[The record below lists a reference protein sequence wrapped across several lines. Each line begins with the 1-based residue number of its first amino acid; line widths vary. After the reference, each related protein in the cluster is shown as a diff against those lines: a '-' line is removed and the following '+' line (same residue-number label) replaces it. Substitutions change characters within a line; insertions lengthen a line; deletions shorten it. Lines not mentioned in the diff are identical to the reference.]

1 MNPTDTQRDTLTSL
15 FDEAGIPAENQRAYI
30 ADRLDRDDNRRK
42 LTVAEADAVIAHLRR
57 DMAQE
62 AEYAGNDEGQP

>member
-1 MNPTDTQRDTLTSL
+1 MTRLPP
-15 FDEAGIPAENQRAYI
+15 DEY